1 MQEEEATLGQEVIG
15 LLQTDTG
22 LRPPATE
29 LRQQAMGL
37 PPQVV
42 PLVTEQPLEE
52 CQRDTGR
59 LHQVVPLDTGRPRR
73 GEEALATQPRVTV
86 MAAAVVV
93 GEGQLLLMIPPSM
106 FTNSSRPPLQVKTF
120 QRATENFDIQEGP
133 SMVGWR
139 HCFRLEVS
147 PFSPPSPSSPSSQ
160 SSPPRPSS
168 LAAGAGRLL
177 EA

>member
-73 GEEALATQPRVTV
+73 GEEALATQPHVTA

-93 GEGQLLLMIPPSM
+93 GEGHLLLMSPPSM
-106 FTNSSRPPLQVKTF
+106 FTNSSRPPL
-120 QRATENFDIQEGP
+120 QEGP

-147 PFSPPSPSSPSSQ
+147 LFSPPSPSSRSSQ

-168 LAAGAGRLL
+168 LAADAGRLL

>member
-22 LRPPATE
+22 LRPPATELRLQATE

-73 GEEALATQPRVTV
+73 GEEALATQPHVTA
-86 MAAAVVV
+86 MDAAVVV
-93 GEGQLLLMIPPSM
+93 REGQLLLMIPPSM
-106 FTNSSRPPLQVKTF
+106 FTNSSRPPLQ
-120 QRATENFDIQEGP
+120 EGP
-133 SMVGWR
+133 SMVG
-139 HCFRLEVS
+139 
-147 PFSPPSPSSPSSQ
+147 
-160 SSPPRPSS
+160 
-168 LAAGAGRLL
+168 
-177 EA
+177 

>member
-106 FTNSSRPPLQVKTF
+106 FTNSSRPPLQ
-120 QRATENFDIQEGP
+120 EGP

-147 PFSPPSPSSPSSQ
+147 LFSPPSPSSPSSQ

>member
-22 LRPPATE
+22 LPPPATE

-106 FTNSSRPPLQVKTF
+106 FTNSSRPPLQ
-120 QRATENFDIQEGP
+120 EGP

-147 PFSPPSPSSPSSQ
+147 LFSPPSPSSPSSQ